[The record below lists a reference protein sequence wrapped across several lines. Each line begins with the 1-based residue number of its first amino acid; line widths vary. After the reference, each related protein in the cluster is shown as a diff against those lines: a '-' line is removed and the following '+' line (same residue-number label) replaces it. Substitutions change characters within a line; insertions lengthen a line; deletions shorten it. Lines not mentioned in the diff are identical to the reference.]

1 VDRASDGW
9 KTPVPLQLANRIGS
23 YHPAAAL
30 GRQAGVQAHVGK
42 LGHDGHAREQLGRP
56 RFPEGRAVWAGRE
69 VEESR
74 ARPAGL
80 GRDSVADGTTIIL
93 EVSRVDSATKRPG
106 PSDLWASVRT
116 GDDWSEP
123 RPLGAAVNTDAA
135 FENFPAFSAS
145 GSDLLFVRDFSRVYR
160 APLAAALS
168 PDD

>member
-1 VDRASDGW
+1 MFRRTS
-9 KTPVPLQLANRIGS
+9 ANWDTTVTLVS
-23 YHPAAAL
+23 SWD
-30 GRQAGVQAHVGK
+30 
-42 LGHDGHAREQLGRP
+42 GHDFRRAEQFGPVARWRNLGP
-56 RFPEGRAVWAGRE
+56 
-69 VEESR
+69 
-74 ARPAGL
+74 GL
-80 GRDSVADGTTIIL
+80 QDWGGIPSPDGNTIIL